1 MPLQF
6 DIGNNY
12 CPIWLFFIYLTLCLI
27 CAKNYI
33 FKLRNLMVLQKL
45 DLLPR
50 QILANNCVSL
60 RLYLINGRF
69 VLICWVS
76 LRGKWFLLGLMFLNS
91 RSFFF
96 LGGGGHFVRSVLERL
111 TTNWYN
117 YVKSKCVAL
126 RVWYALFK
134 LI

>member
-27 CAKNYI
+27 CVKNNI

-60 RLYLINGRF
+60 RLYLMNGRF

-96 LGGGGHFVRSVLERL
+96 GGGGTLSVLFWSALPRTDIIML
-111 TTNWYN
+111 NL
-117 YVKSKCVAL
+117 SAL
-126 RVWYALFK
+126 RCAYDMLY
-134 LI
+134 LS

>member
-91 RSFFF
+91 RSFLFCFF
-96 LGGGGHFVRSVLERL
+96 LGGDTLSVLFGAPYHE
-111 TTNWYN
+111 
-117 YVKSKCVAL
+117 
-126 RVWYALFK
+126 

>member
-27 CAKNYI
+27 CVKNYI

-69 VLICWVS
+69 VLICCVS

-91 RSFFF
+91 RSFLVFF
-96 LGGGGHFVRSVLERL
+96 FGGGDTLSVLF
-111 TTNWYN
+111 W
-117 YVKSKCVAL
+117 SAL
-126 RVWYALFK
+126 PRTDIIMLNLSVLRCAYDMLY
-134 LI
+134 LS

>member
-27 CAKNYI
+27 CVKNNI

-96 LGGGGHFVRSVLERL
+96 GGGDTLSVLF
-111 TTNWYN
+111 W
-117 YVKSKCVAL
+117 SAL
-126 RVWYALFK
+126 PRTDIIMLNLSVLRCTYDMLY
-134 LI
+134 LS

>member
-6 DIGNNY
+6 DIWNNY

-27 CAKNYI
+27 CVKNNV

-60 RLYLINGRF
+60 RLYLFNGRF

-91 RSFFF
+91 RSFF
-96 LGGGGHFVRSVLERL
+96 LGGDTLSVLF
-111 TTNWYN
+111 W
-117 YVKSKCVAL
+117 SAL
-126 RVWYALFK
+126 PRTDIIMLNLSVLRCAYDL
-134 LI
+134 LYLS

>member
-27 CAKNYI
+27 CSKNYI

-60 RLYLINGRF
+60 RLYLFNGRF

-91 RSFFF
+91 RSFLVFF
-96 LGGGGHFVRSVLERL
+96 FGGGDTLSVLF
-111 TTNWYN
+111 W
-117 YVKSKCVAL
+117 SAL
-126 RVWYALFK
+126 PRTDIIMLNLSVLRCAYDMLY
-134 LI
+134 LS

>member
-6 DIGNNY
+6 DTGNNY
-12 CPIWLFFIYLTLCLI
+12 CPIWLFSIYFTLCLI
-27 CAKNYI
+27 CVKNNI

-91 RSFFF
+91 RSFF
-96 LGGGGHFVRSVLERL
+96 LGGGDTLSVLF
-111 TTNWYN
+111 W
-117 YVKSKCVAL
+117 SAL
-126 RVWYALFK
+126 PRTDIIMLNLSVLRCAYDMLY
-134 LI
+134 LS

>member
-27 CAKNYI
+27 CVKNNI

-96 LGGGGHFVRSVLERL
+96 LGGGTLCPFCSGAPYHG
-111 TTNWYN
+111 
-117 YVKSKCVAL
+117 
-126 RVWYALFK
+126 

>member
-27 CAKNYI
+27 CSKNNI

-60 RLYLINGRF
+60 RLYLFNGRF

-96 LGGGGHFVRSVLERL
+96 FGGGGTLCPFCSGAPYHELV
-111 TTNWYN
+111 
-117 YVKSKCVAL
+117 
-126 RVWYALFK
+126 
-134 LI
+134 